1 MAMNII
7 EKLANTMGRT
17 KGQYLKGLDTVFS
30 TTGSHPTANDDSAF
44 IDLELWGAD
53 LLSGKEPKTKKEFI
67 RAFRGFVYI
76 CAKLNSQTV
85 ASQRLRLYV
94 AKKEKTKTYRTIE
107 TRPLSSKQKTWIY
120 SRQNL
125 DPWLTKAADVEE
137 ITSHVWIDLM
147 KNVNPQHNSRDLKEY
162 TVLYQDLTGECY
174 WWLEKGGLGIPERI
188 WPIPSQFI
196 NPVFSDSLDQPIKS
210 YIYNTG
216 ATKVEIPE
224 DQIIFFTYPNP
235 NNVFTGFGCVKG
247 IATAVYLREQMDDFE
262 KALFENK
269 ARIGGILSPETGVNI
284 SKEAR
289 KRLKEDFAQ
298 QYVGA
303 KKAGQ
308 LVIPPVGMKLEKDTM
323 TPGEMNYMEGRFIN
337 MEEIA
342 LGFDIPP
349 GALTSKG
356 VNLANA
362 KVADYRHSKN
372 GILPRCSRFED
383 KLNEKFLPLY
393 ADNIFCAFDNPVP
406 EDRAL
411 VLKEQTERVKSGL
424 STRDEVRAEQGL
436 EPMGGLADELLV
448 DNRLVPINSLGMGG
462 EADEEEIREFTE
474 KVIKNVKGVL
484 G

>member
-1 MAMNII
+1 MNVI
-7 EKLANTMGRT
+7 ERIANLWGRSR
-17 KGQYLKGLDTVFS
+17 GHYLKGLDNVFS
-30 TTGSHPTANDDSAF
+30 TSGTHPTTSDDSAF
-44 IDLELWGAD
+44 MDLEMWGAG
-53 LLSGKEPKTKKEFI
+53 LLAGKEPKTKKEFI
-67 RAFRGFVYI
+67 RAFKGFVYI

-107 TRPLSSKQKTWIY
+107 TRPLSNKLKTWIY

-137 ITSHVWIDLM
+137 ITDHVWLDLM
-147 KNVNPQHNSRDLKEY
+147 KQVNPQHNARDLKEY

-174 WWLEKGGLGIPERI
+174 WWLRKDGLGVPEQI

-196 NPVFSDSLDQPIKS
+196 NPVFGDNLNEPIKS
-210 YIYNTG
+210 YRYRTG
-216 ATKVEIPE
+216 AINVEIPE

-235 NNVFTGFGCVKG
+235 NNVFTGFGSVRG
-247 IATAVYLREQMDDFE
+247 VATAIYIREQMDDFE

-269 ARIGGILSPETGVNI
+269 ARIGGILTPKANMNI
-284 SKEAR
+284 SDKDRE
-289 KRLKEDFAQ
+289 RLKTQFAQ
-298 QYVGA
+298 AYAGA

-308 LVIPPVGMKLEKDTM
+308 LAIPPIDMDLKTDTM
-323 TPGEMNYMEGRFIN
+323 TPEEMNFIEGRSVN
-337 MEEIA
+337 MEEICLA
-342 LGFDIPP
+342 FDIPP
-349 GALTSKG
+349 GALTSKS

-362 KVADYRHSKN
+362 KIADYRHAKN
-372 GILPRCSRFED
+372 GILPRCDRLAD

-411 VLKEQTERVKSGL
+411 LLREQTERVKAGI
-424 STRDEVRAEQGL
+424 STRDEVRLEQGL
-436 EPMGGLADELLV
+436 EAIGGLANELLV
-448 DNRLVPINSLGMGG
+448 DGRLVPINSLG
-462 EADEEEIREFTE
+462 EVDEGEIREFTA
-474 KVIKNVKGVL
+474 KVIKYAKEVL

>member
-1 MAMNII
+1 MNII
-7 EKLANTMGRT
+7 EKLANTIGRT
-17 KGQYLKGLDTVFS
+17 RGHFLKGLEDVFS
-30 TTGSHPTANDDSAF
+30 TSGMGRPGTGDDSAF
-44 IDLELWGAD
+44 LDLELWGEG
-53 LLSGKEPKTKKEFI
+53 LLAGKEPRTKKELI
-67 RAFRGFVYI
+67 QAFKGFVYI

-94 AKKEKTKTYRTIE
+94 AKKEKTKTYKTIE
-107 TRPLSSKQKTWIY
+107 TRPLSSKLKSWVY

-137 ITSHVWIDLM
+137 ITDHVWLDLM
-147 KNVNPQHNSRDLKEY
+147 KNVNPQHNARDLKEY
-162 TVLYQDLTGECY
+162 TILYQDLTGECY
-174 WWLEKGGLGIPERI
+174 WWLRKNSLNMPEQI

-196 NPVFSDSLDQPIKS
+196 NPVFGDNLDKPIKN

-216 ATKVEIPE
+216 ATKIEIPE

-235 NNVFTGFGCVKG
+235 NNVFTGFGCVQG

-269 ARIGGILSPETGVNI
+269 ARIGGILSPDAGVNI
-284 SKEAR
+284 SDKDR
-289 KRLKEDFAQ
+289 TRLKEKFAQ
-298 QYVGA
+298 QYAGA
-303 KKAGQ
+303 RKSGQ

-323 TPGEMNYMEGRFIN
+323 TPAEISYMEGRFIN
-337 MEEIA
+337 MEEIC

-349 GALTSKG
+349 GALTSKS

-372 GILPRCSRFED
+372 GILPRCSRYED
-383 KLNEKFLPLY
+383 KVNEKLLPLY

-406 EDRAL
+406 EDRL
-411 VLKEQTERVKSGL
+411 LLMKEQDTNVRNGT
-424 STRDEVRAEQGL
+424 STRDEVRAEQGK
-436 EPMGGLADELLV
+436 EPKGGLADELLV

-462 EADEEEIREFTE
+462 EANEEEIREFTE
-474 KVIKNVKGVL
+474 KVMRNVKGVL